1 MKSKGPAARLYL
13 AAAIVLAIGMGSA
26 VFIYIRAAGRQ
37 ASSPYDA
44 LGNGVYVMDP
54 QNSKTYV
61 HDMELYGGKANML
74 TDDFTRWFD
83 GLWHGKPLAL
93 TVLFISVLVSA
104 GLSFAARTTPPAQDQ
119 GLASRPE

>member
-13 AAAIVLAIGMGSA
+13 AAAVVLALGIASS
-26 VFIYIRAAGRQ
+26 VFIYIRAAGGQ

-104 GLSFAARTTPPAQDQ
+104 GLSFAAITTPAAHGQ
-119 GLASRPE
+119 GRSSRPE